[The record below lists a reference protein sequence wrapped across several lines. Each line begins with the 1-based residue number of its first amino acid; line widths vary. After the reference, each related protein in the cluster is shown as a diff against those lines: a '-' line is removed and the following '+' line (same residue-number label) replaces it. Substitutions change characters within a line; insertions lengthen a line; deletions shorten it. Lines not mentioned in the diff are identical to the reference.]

1 MTNCGALGGSR
12 ASADPLMGGSRFGC
26 GLGVLQLVDE
36 ARFQGH
42 CWPTGGWAGFQG
54 SPRYLKSLRYPG
66 AGVSLLVG
74 RAPGPQ
80 GLVLTSWWTWLGP
93 GANELGEGFQNGS

>member
-1 MTNCGALGGSR
+1 MTWWWVGPDHQCLALGVQGCQDWLVCCWVEPDPEVTSRGALRGSR

-42 CWPTGGWAGFQG
+42 CWPTGGWAGFRG
-54 SPRYLKSLRYPG
+54 S
-66 AGVSLLVG
+66 
-74 RAPGPQ
+74 
-80 GLVLTSWWTWLGP
+80 
-93 GANELGEGFQNGS
+93 